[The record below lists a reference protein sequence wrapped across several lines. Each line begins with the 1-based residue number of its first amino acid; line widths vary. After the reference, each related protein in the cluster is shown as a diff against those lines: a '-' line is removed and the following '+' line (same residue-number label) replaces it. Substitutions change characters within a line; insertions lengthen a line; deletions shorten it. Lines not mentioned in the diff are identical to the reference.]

1 MSNEPEFELDFV
13 RYQELKPVTVS
24 KRDEKW
30 MNSKDAKREVKAH
43 AKEDRKRGFKR

>member
-1 MSNEPEFELDFV
+1 MSNEPEYELDFV

-30 MNSKDAKREVKAH
+30 MNSKDAQREVKAQ
-43 AKEDRKRGFKR
+43 AKEDRKRWKR

>member
-13 RYQELKPVTVS
+13 RYQELKPVTIS
-24 KRDEKW
+24 KRDERR

-43 AKEDRKRGFKR
+43 AKEEKRRGKH